1 MGLGHEVDTLCTS
14 LCSFLCPGVSSG
26 MPFLGMDPE
35 VTASFTLVLH
45 MKNLWNKWLG
55 NLAKVTQLVNSRA

>member
-1 MGLGHEVDTLCTS
+1 
-14 LCSFLCPGVSSG
+14 

>member
-1 MGLGHEVDTLCTS
+1 
-14 LCSFLCPGVSSG
+14 

-45 MKNLWNKWLG
+45 MKNLQNKWLG